1 MAESGGPTGAESG
14 GQSGARSGAQGVGR
28 SRFAVRLDASGSEP
42 PFEQVRRQVAEAVQ
56 SGILVPGSKLPTVR
70 ALADELGVAV
80 NTVAKSYRELEVD
93 GIIETRGRS
102 GSFVAASGDPRMR
115 EGHAAA
121 LAFVGRARHLGFD
134 ADEVLDLVRS
144 ALRA

>member
-1 MAESGGPTGAESG
+1 MAESGGPSGAESG
-14 GQSGARSGAQGVGR
+14 GRGG
-28 SRFAVRLDASGSEP
+28 FAVRLDASGSEP

-70 ALADELGVAV
+70 ALAEELGVAV
-80 NTVAKSYRELEVD
+80 NTVARSYRELEAD

-121 LAFVGRARHLGFD
+121 LAFAQRARHLGFD
-134 ADEVLDLVRS
+134 ADEALDLVRS
-144 ALRA
+144 AFRA